1 MTSRKTIGISEL
13 AENARSDGSGST
25 TSIRETLDRIAAADD
40 HIGAFLHIDRI
51 GAEES
56 ATGIGRAVLDSRD
69 PGPLAGVPVGIKD
82 NLATKGLPTT
92 CGSRMLEGYLP
103 PFDATV
109 VRRLKR
115 AGAIIV
121 GKLNMDEFGMGSS
134 NEYSAFKPVRNP
146 WKLDRV
152 PGGSSGGAAAAVA
165 AGMIPAAIGTD
176 TGGSIRQ
183 PASFC
188 GVIGLK
194 PTYGRVSRYGLVA
207 FASSLDTP
215 GPLCRTARDC
225 ALILQAIA
233 GCDRRDSTSVSDSVS
248 DYVAS
253 LERGVRDRT
262 IGVPAEYFDT
272 GIDFEVENALRLAL
286 GVYEKLGAKIER
298 ISLPHTK
305 YAVPAYYILANAEA
319 SSNLARYDGTRYGFR
334 APAADFASGCNKTRR
349 SGFGPEVK
357 RRILLG
363 TFVLSAGYK
372 DEYYAR
378 ARRVQTLIQRDFET
392 VFEDGVDLVF
402 APSSPF
408 PAFPFGEKVADPLAM
423 YQADVCTLPA
433 SLAGLPAISVPC
445 GFTGDGLP
453 IGMQLI
459 GRSMAEADLLG
470 AAEAYQQAT
479 PWIESIPPPW
489 SAREVCR

>member
-1 MTSRKTIGISEL
+1 MTPRKTIGIGEL
-13 AENARSDGSGST
+13 VERARNERSGLV
-25 TSIRETLDRIAAADD
+25 TSVRETLSRIAAVDEAV
-40 HIGAFLHIDRI
+40 GAFLHIDRP

-56 ATGIGRAVLDSRD
+56 ALRIQLAVSAARD
-69 PGPLAGVPVGIKD
+69 PGLLAGVPVGIKD
-82 NLATKGLPTT
+82 NLATKGQPTT
-92 CGSRMLEGYLP
+92 CGSRMLEGYFP
-103 PFDATV
+103 PYDATV

-134 NEYSAFKPVRNP
+134 SEYSAFKPVRNP
-146 WKLDRV
+146 WNPDRV

-188 GVIGLK
+188 GVVGLK

-233 GCDRRDSTSVSDSVS
+233 GHDRRDSTSVAEIVP
-248 DYVAS
+248 DYLAA
-253 LERGVRDRT
+253 LERGVRDKT

-272 GIDFEVENALRLAL
+272 GTDLEVENALRRAL

-319 SSNLARYDGTRYGFR
+319 SSNMARYDGTRFGFR
-334 APAADFASGCNKTRR
+334 ASAADLVSSYAKTRR
-349 SGFGPEVK
+349 LGFGPEVK

-363 TFVLSAGYK
+363 TYVLSAGYK
-372 DEYYAR
+372 EAYYSR

-392 VFEDGVDLVF
+392 VFDGGVDLVF
-402 APSSPF
+402 TPSSPF
-408 PAFPFGEKVADPLAM
+408 PAFPIDEKVADPLAM

-445 GFTGDGLP
+445 GFSDDGLP
-453 IGMQLI
+453 IGLQLI

-479 PWIESIPPPW
+479 PWLESIPSQW
-489 SAREVCR
+489 SAREVSR